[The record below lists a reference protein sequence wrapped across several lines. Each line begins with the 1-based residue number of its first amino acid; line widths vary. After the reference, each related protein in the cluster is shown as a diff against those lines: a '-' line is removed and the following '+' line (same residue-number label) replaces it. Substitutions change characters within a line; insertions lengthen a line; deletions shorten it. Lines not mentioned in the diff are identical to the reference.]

1 MGTDLGER
9 LVAAISSEL
18 GTTPGYRAAHA
29 KGMCFDAVLTPTPMA
44 ARFSTAPHLQGGP
57 VPAVVRFSNASS
69 NPRAKDAAQEVGGMA
84 VKFLLPDGRETDIV
98 AISLPVFFVREPE
111 HFIEFTHARTSN
123 LRVLA
128 YAIRHPESLRAILYA
143 GRRRGRLM
151 ASRWEA
157 AYYGIH
163 AFRWLG
169 PQGGVTHVRYE
180 LNPEAG
186 VREIPRRE
194 ASGKDPDFL
203 NQELAARLQQG
214 PVAFE
219 LCVRLAEAGDATD
232 DPTRPWPA
240 ARRRVRA
247 GRLEITRAVEDQ
259 RDGCERR
266 VFDPTHVID
275 GIECSDDRILAAR
288 REAYSVS
295 IERRLK
301 ETS

>member
-1 MGTDLGER
+1 MGSEVGER
-9 LVAAISSEL
+9 LVEAISSEF
-18 GTTPGYRAAHA
+18 GITPGYRAAHA
-29 KGMCFDAVLTPTPMA
+29 KGMCFDAVFTATPMA
-44 ARFSTAPHLQGGP
+44 ARLCVAPHLQGEP

-69 NPRAKDAAQEVGGMA
+69 SPRAADAAQEVGGMA

-98 AISLPVFFVREPE
+98 AITLPVFFVREPE
-111 HFIEFTHARTSN
+111 DFIEFTHARTSN
-123 LRVLA
+123 LRVLG
-128 YAIRHPESLRAILYA
+128 YALRHRESLPALLYA

-157 AYYGIH
+157 AYFGIH

-169 PQGGVTHVRYE
+169 PEGSATYVRYE

-186 VREIPRRE
+186 VREVPRGE
-194 ASGKDPDFL
+194 ARGKDRDFL
-203 NQELAARLQQG
+203 NQELVARLGQG

-219 LCVRLAEAGDATD
+219 LCAQLAEAGDPTD
-232 DPTRPWPA
+232 DPTRRWPA
-240 ARRRVRA
+240 ERRRVRV
-247 GRLEITRAVEDQ
+247 GRLEIRSVSSDQ
-259 RDGCERR
+259 QAGCERR
-266 VFDPTHVID
+266 AFDPTRVID

-301 ETS
+301 ATS

>member
-1 MGTDLGER
+1 MGTELGER
-9 LVAAISSEL
+9 LVEAISSEF
-18 GTTPGYRAAHA
+18 GITPGYRAAHA
-29 KGMCFDAVLTPTPMA
+29 KGMCFDAVFTPAPMA
-44 ARFSTAPHLQGGP
+44 ARLCRAPHLQGGP

-69 NPRAKDAAQEVGGMA
+69 SPRAADASQEVGGMA
-84 VKFLLPDGRETDIV
+84 VKFLLPDGLETDIV
-98 AISLPVFFVREPE
+98 AISLPMFFVREPE
-111 HFIEFTHARTSN
+111 DFIEFTHARTSN
-123 LRVLA
+123 LRLLGYVL
-128 YAIRHPESLRAILYA
+128 RHRESLRAVLYA

-157 AYYGIH
+157 AYFGIH

-169 PQGGVTHVRYE
+169 PEGADTYVRYE

-186 VREIPRRE
+186 VRDIPRGE
-194 ASGKDPDFL
+194 ARGKDRDFL
-203 NQELAARLQQG
+203 NQELAEHLRQA

-219 LCVRLAEAGDATD
+219 LCVQLAEAGDRTD

-240 ARRRVRA
+240 ERRRVRV
-247 GRLEITRAVEDQ
+247 GRLEITRASSDQ
-259 RDGCERR
+259 QDGCERR

-295 IERRLK
+295 IERRLG
-301 ETS
+301 SS